1 MGNPLSAVPFETRDY
16 KPVVRAHRERT
27 VAYVVAESKDARAI
41 RDKEVEIVSGR
52 TLVPLAPDGL
62 VDLDPPGSWVMAVI
76 LGRGDTTEEVA
87 RWAGDLSD
95 VEADR
100 IWFYEVR
107 DVEAPSAYRAWEA
120 AGLGFP
126 HRVEVLDFVSFHR
139 FFANQLNDRIYLDWH
154 GATE

>member
-52 TLVPLAPDGL
+52 KLVPLGPDDLAEL
-62 VDLDPPGSWVMAVI
+62 VPPDSWAMAVI
-76 LGRGDTTEEVA
+76 LGRGDTTEKVA

-100 IWFYEVR
+100 IWFYEVG
-107 DVEAPSAYRAWEA
+107 DVEVPSAYKAWEA
-120 AGLGFP
+120 AGLGLP
-126 HRVEVLDFVSFHR
+126 RRVEVLDFVSFHR
-139 FFANQLNDRIYLDWH
+139 FFGNQLNDRIYLDWH
-154 GATE
+154 DETE